1 MKSDNTNIN
10 RIAFLIFALIFL
22 LNNSVF
28 SASKKKKSKTNN
40 SGQVKT
46 TYQIEENQSESV
58 APVEAVKLSTPKRT
72 FFSKI
77 DPEILAGVE
86 NGSPDSLRLAMSKLR
101 KNESEYEENEKILIA
116 ISTEIMKTLWPS
128 EKITWDTFPVASD
141 NPYMGAI
148 DSANKGVF
156 DSSTGNADFLSSI
169 LPALVLLKP
178 TSTPDVYEPC
188 DTSIKLA
195 LQKNSNSVMAN
206 YLMGKLLSKKK
217 QSDKSI
223 YYYKKAY
230 ESTNNCKEIIFAY
243 TESLRLSD
251 DFVTAEKILLNY
263 KSQDENDIA
272 LLKQKAYMAFG
283 KKDFTAAEEYVG
295 RVLQQNPNDLEF
307 LLFRAKILIEKNDY
321 IHAVSLLDVYARQE
335 NSSLEYLLL
344 RAKVQLDWSK
354 NTSAATETI
363 EKALQLYPDSE
374 EVYMLAARIAS
385 AIDGPVAG
393 LYADQLA
400 TKILEKNPKNIDA
413 LSYSLI
419 GYIQRQNW
427 QEAYNICNKIFEM
440 NQTSIDV
447 TINYVTI
454 CINLG
459 KLSEAFEY
467 AKKCLSE
474 NPDDERVLQTYIY
487 AYSTVGNRDEVLKY
501 INSTLDSAST
511 RIKSY
516 LYYRRSFLQTSE
528 DSVLADLRSSLIS
541 NPRNSE
547 SLFRLYEIYFN
558 KKDYRKAQYYLRQV
572 VAINPNDASAKK
584 LNEELTFLLNQ

>member
-1 MKSDNTNIN
+1 MKRFCTHIN
-10 RIAFLIFALIFL
+10 RTAFLITALIIL
-22 LNNSVF
+22 LNTSVY
-28 SASKKKKSKTNN
+28 SASKKKKNKSNT

-46 TYQIEENQSESV
+46 TYQAEESSENSSQL
-58 APVEAVKLSTPKRT
+58 ETVKLSTPKRT

-77 DPEILAGVE
+77 DAEILAGVE

-128 EKITWDTFPVASD
+128 EKITWDTFPVSSD

-156 DSSTGNADFLSSI
+156 DSSTGNTDFLSSI

-178 TSTPDVYEPC
+178 TSSPDVYEPC
-188 DTSIKLA
+188 ESSIKLA

-206 YLMGKLLSKKK
+206 YLMGKLFSKKK

-223 YYYKKAY
+223 PYYKKAY
-230 ESTNNCKEIIFAY
+230 ESTNNCKEVIFAY
-243 TESLRLSD
+243 AEALRLSGD
-251 DFVTAEKILLNY
+251 LESADKILANY
-263 KSQDENDIA
+263 KTQDENDLA
-272 LLKQKAYMAFG
+272 LLKQKAYMAFD
-283 KKDFTAAEEYVG
+283 KKDYNSAEEYVA

-321 IHAVSLLDVYARQE
+321 IHAVSLLDMYARQE

-363 EKALQLYPDSE
+363 EKAIQLYPDSE
-374 EVYMLAARIAS
+374 EVFMVAARIAS
-385 AIDGPVAG
+385 AIDGPIAG
-393 LYADQLA
+393 YYADELA
-400 TKILEKNPKNIDA
+400 KKILEKNPKNIDA

-419 GYIQRQNW
+419 GFIQRGNW

-440 NQTSIDV
+440 GQTSVDV
-447 TINYVTI
+447 MLNYVTI

-459 KLSEAFEY
+459 KENEAFDY
-467 AKKCLSE
+467 AKKCLQE
-474 NPDDERVLQTYIY
+474 NPEDERVLQTYIY

-501 INSTLDSAST
+501 INSTLDSSST

-516 LYYRRSFLQTSE
+516 LYYRRSFLQSSE
-528 DSVLADLRSSLIS
+528 EAILADLRSSLIS

-584 LNEELTFLLNQ
+584 LNEELTILLNQ